1 MIGFT
6 NDCTASIYVD
16 GHYLTL
22 AAATLA
28 SPLPTQVHSYEQC
41 SQLIHIYIYVCMY
54 VCMYVYAC
62 ERVTWLKYS
71 IDIKLVA

>member
-28 SPLPTQVHSYEQC
+28 LPLPTQVPSYEQ
-41 SQLIHIYIYVCMY
+41 SQSAIHI
-54 VCMYVYAC
+54 YVYAC
-62 ERVTWLKYS
+62 GSVTWLKYS